1 MPCWEGSLPYFLE
14 WVAIAF
20 LPDVADASHIGS
32 EPELVVATYRDD
44 ARGVAAA
51 AGWFALVLLG
61 RILIAVA
68 LRKAFRDS
76 GRDSALI
83 DFAVGAMIVSVTIEI
98 VSFGPA
104 AAAWLSSRPSR
115 RISNHALEA
124 AASLMFLSVFVP
136 LGASILAA
144 SAGMLGSQIFPRW
157 LALLALVAGAHA
169 VVGGILQVAALSRTG
184 PLLDVAD
191 ALTGVGAIGF
201 WIWILST
208 SIILW
213 RHTPR
218 NRQGRAAQ

>member
-1 MPCWEGSLPYFLE
+1 
-14 WVAIAF
+14 
-20 LPDVADASHIGS
+20 
-32 EPELVVATYRDD
+32 
-44 ARGVAAA
+44 
-51 AGWFALVLLG
+51 
-61 RILIAVA
+61 
-68 LRKAFRDS
+68 
-76 GRDSALI
+76 
-83 DFAVGAMIVSVTIEI
+83 MIVSVTIEI

-104 AAAWLSSRPSR
+104 AAAAWLSTARADASA
-115 RISNHALEA
+115 IIALEA
-124 AASLMFLSVFVP
+124 AASLMFLIVFLP

-144 SAGMLGSQIFPRW
+144 SAGMFGSQLFPRW
-157 LALLALVAGAHA
+157 LGLLALVAGAVG

-184 PLLDVAD
+184 PLFDVAD